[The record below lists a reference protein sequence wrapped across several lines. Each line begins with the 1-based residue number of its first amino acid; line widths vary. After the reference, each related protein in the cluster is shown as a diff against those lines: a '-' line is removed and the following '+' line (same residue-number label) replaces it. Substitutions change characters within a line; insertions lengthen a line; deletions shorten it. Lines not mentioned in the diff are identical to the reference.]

1 MIDCDVLITCYKKE
15 EFLDECINSVLRQTK
30 QPRSIVLVH
39 DQCPEPKSHA
49 LADTL
54 ILRDHVGVAKA
65 RDEAFRFSSSSLI
78 LFLDGDDV
86 LSPDYLEKMVLVI
99 SDGADIA
106 YPDTFIWDWQG
117 GNSSLYVTPDVFNAS
132 FVKEHQK
139 PTLPV
144 TCLMKRFVY
153 EELKGFRE
161 FPVFEDIDFFLRAMC
176 NDYTF
181 RKAQTLLWYRQSQG
195 SRNQV
200 EERVK
205 AQVKKEIMD
214 QFEITEEVVKYAKNI
229 R

>member
-1 MIDCDVLITCYKKE
+1 MIDVSILITCRNKE
-15 EFLDECINSVLRQTK
+15 EFIDETINSVLRQTK
-30 QPRSIVLVH
+30 KAKEIILVH
-39 DQCPEPKSHA
+39 DQCDEPRSHA
-49 LADTL
+49 LVDTI
-54 ILRDHVGVAKA
+54 ILRDHVGVARA
-65 RDEAFRFSSSSLI
+65 RHEAFRFSTGALV

-86 LSPDYLEKMVLVI
+86 ISPDYLEKMVLVI
-99 SDGADIA
+99 SDGADIV
-106 YPDTFIWDWQG
+106 YPDTFIWDWKG
-117 GNSSLYVTPDVFNAS
+117 GNSSLYVTPDTFNAS

-161 FPVFEDIDFFLRAMC
+161 FPIFEDIDFLLRAMC
-176 NDYTF
+176 NGYTF
-181 RKAQTLLWYRQSQG
+181 KKAQTLLWYRQVQD

-205 AQVKKEIMD
+205 ARVKKEIMD
-214 QFEITEEVVKYAKNI
+214 QFEITEEVVKYAKDI